1 MDRLRQVLERIR
13 SASNRLRGLIADA
26 IQYVQIA
33 SPGERRLILFAGSG
47 GLAFLLLVLWAGFG
61 SSISRH
67 EDALAE
73 KRSSFEKVQRLAAG
87 YGQQEQERQLLE
99 ARLRQSP
106 PALMGFVDGL
116 ARQEGLEIGGMTD
129 RGVQAGG
136 QNGRPRESSVEVSL
150 SKVPLEKLTRLLQD
164 IERSPGVV
172 RVRRLRLR
180 KSQENKDT
188 LDVTLTVSA
197 WQSA

>member
-1 MDRLRQVLERIR
+1 MERLRALVT
-13 SASNRLRGLIADA
+13 DA
-26 IQYVQIA
+26 VQYVQNA
-33 SPGERRLILFAGSG
+33 SPRERRLLLFAGG
-47 GLAFLLLVLWAGFG
+47 GVLAVLLLVLWAGFG
-61 SSISRH
+61 SSIRRQ
-67 EDALAE
+67 EAALDD

-116 ARQEGLEIGGMTD
+116 ARQEGIDIGGMVD

-150 SKVPLEKLTRLLQD
+150 AKVPLEKLMRLLQS

-180 KSQENKDT
+180 KSPENKDT

>member
-1 MDRLRQVLERIR
+1 MGRLR
-13 SASNRLRGLIADA
+13 ALITDA
-26 IQYVQIA
+26 VQYMQNA
-33 SPGERRLILFAGSG
+33 SPRERRLLLLAGG
-47 GLAFLLLVLWAGFG
+47 GVVVFLLLVLWVGFG
-61 SSISRH
+61 SSIRRQ
-67 EDALAE
+67 ETALDE
-73 KRSSFEKVQRLAAG
+73 KRSAFEKVQRLAAG

-116 ARQEGLEIGGMTD
+116 AGQEGVNIGGMVD

-150 SKVPLEKLTRLLQD
+150 AKVPLEKLMRLLSS

-180 KSQENKDT
+180 KSPENKDT

>member
-1 MDRLRQVLERIR
+1 MDRLRR
-13 SASNRLRGLIADA
+13 AMDRLRALIADA
-26 IQYVQIA
+26 IQYVQNA
-33 SPGERRLILFAGSG
+33 SPRERRLILFAGAG
-47 GLAFLLLVLWAGFG
+47 ALAFLLLVLWAGFG

-67 EDALAE
+67 EDSLAE
-73 KRSSFEKVQRLAAG
+73 KRSNFDKVQRLAAG

-116 ARQEGLEIGGMTD
+116 ARQEGIEIGSMAD
-129 RGVQAGG
+129 RGIVGGG

-150 SKVPLEKLTRLLQD
+150 GKVPLEKLTRLLQS

-197 WQSA
+197 WQAA

>member
-1 MDRLRQVLERIR
+1 MDRLRR
-13 SASNRLRGLIADA
+13 AMDRLRALIADA
-26 IQYVQIA
+26 IEYVQNA
-33 SPGERRLILFAGSG
+33 SPRERRLILFAGAG
-47 GLAFLLLVLWAGFG
+47 ALAFLLLVLWAGFG

-67 EDALAE
+67 EDSLAE
-73 KRSSFEKVQRLAAG
+73 KRSNFEKVQRLAAG

-116 ARQEGLEIGGMTD
+116 TRQEGIEIGSMAD
-129 RGVQAGG
+129 RGIVGGG

-150 SKVPLEKLTRLLQD
+150 GKVPLDKLMRLLQS

-180 KSQENKDT
+180 KSPENKDT

-197 WQSA
+197 WQAA

>member
-1 MDRLRQVLERIR
+1 MERLR
-13 SASNRLRGLIADA
+13 ALITDA
-26 IQYVQIA
+26 VQYVQNA
-33 SPGERRLILFAGSG
+33 SPRERRLLLLAGG
-47 GLAFLLLVLWAGFG
+47 GAVAFLLLVLWIGFG
-61 SSISRH
+61 SSIRRH
-67 EDALAE
+67 ESALDE

-87 YGQQEQERQLLE
+87 YGQQEQERQMLE

-116 ARQEGLEIGGMTD
+116 ARQEGVEIGSMAD
-129 RGVQAGG
+129 RGVVGGG

-150 SKVPLEKLTRLLQD
+150 GKVPLEKLMRLLQS

-180 KSQENKDT
+180 KSPENKDT

>member
-1 MDRLRQVLERIR
+1 MERLR
-13 SASNRLRGLIADA
+13 ALIADA
-26 IQYVQIA
+26 LQYVQNA
-33 SPGERRLILFAGSG
+33 SPRERRLLLFAGG
-47 GLAFLLLVLWAGFG
+47 GVLALLLLVLWAGFG
-61 SSISRH
+61 SSIARH
-67 EDALAE
+67 EDGLSE
-73 KRSSFEKVQRLAAG
+73 KRTSFEKVQRLAAG

-116 ARQEGLEIGGMTD
+116 ARQEGVEIGSMAD
-129 RGVQAGG
+129 RGVVGGG

-150 SKVPLEKLTRLLQD
+150 GKVPLEKLMRLLQS

-180 KSQENKDT
+180 KSQESKDT

>member
-1 MDRLRQVLERIR
+1 MDRLRR
-13 SASNRLRGLIADA
+13 AMDRLRALIADA
-26 IQYVQIA
+26 IQYVQNA
-33 SPGERRLILFAGSG
+33 SPRERRLILLAGAG
-47 GLAFLLLVLWAGFG
+47 ALAFLLLVLWAGFG

-67 EDALAE
+67 EDSLAE
-73 KRSSFEKVQRLAAG
+73 KRSNFDKVQRLAAG

-116 ARQEGLEIGGMTD
+116 ARQEGIEIGSMAD
-129 RGVQAGG
+129 RGIVGGG

-150 SKVPLEKLTRLLQD
+150 GKVPLDKLMRLLQS

-197 WQSA
+197 WQAA

>member
-1 MDRLRQVLERIR
+1 MERVR
-13 SASNRLRGLIADA
+13 ALLADA
-26 IQYVQIA
+26 LQYVQSA
-33 SPGERRLILFAGSG
+33 SPRERRLLLFAGAG
-47 GLAFLLLVLWAGFG
+47 VLAFLLLVLWVGFG
-61 SSISRH
+61 SSIRRQ
-67 EDALAE
+67 ETALDE
-73 KRSSFEKVQRLAAG
+73 KRSAFEKVQRLAAG
-87 YGQQEQERQLLE
+87 YGQQEQERQMLE

-116 ARQEGLEIGGMTD
+116 ARQEGVDIGGMVD

-150 SKVPLEKLTRLLQD
+150 GKVPLEKLMRLLQS

-180 KSQENKDT
+180 KSPENKDT

>member
-1 MDRLRQVLERIR
+1 MERLR
-13 SASNRLRGLIADA
+13 ALIADA
-26 IQYVQIA
+26 GQYVQNA
-33 SPGERRLILFAGSG
+33 SPRERRLLLLAGGGVLLF
-47 GLAFLLLVLWAGFG
+47 LFLVLWAGFG
-61 SSISRH
+61 SSIRRH

-116 ARQEGLEIGGMTD
+116 TRQEGVEIGSMTD
-129 RGVQAGG
+129 RGVVGGG
-136 QNGRPRESSVEVSL
+136 QNGRPRESNVEISL
-150 SKVPLEKLTRLLQD
+150 GKVPLDKLMRLLQS

-180 KSQENKDT
+180 KSQDSKDT

>member
-1 MDRLRQVLERIR
+1 MDRLRR
-13 SASNRLRGLIADA
+13 AMDRLRALIADA
-26 IQYVQIA
+26 IQYVQNA
-33 SPGERRLILFAGSG
+33 SPRERRLILFAGAG
-47 GLAFLLLVLWAGFG
+47 ALAFLLLVLWAGFG

-67 EDALAE
+67 EDSLAE
-73 KRSSFEKVQRLAAG
+73 KRSNFDKVQRLAAG

-116 ARQEGLEIGGMTD
+116 ARQEGVEIGSMAD
-129 RGVQAGG
+129 RGVVGGG

-150 SKVPLEKLTRLLQD
+150 GKVPLDKLMRLLQS

-197 WQSA
+197 WQAA